1 MQAAMSDPRHRYL
14 GDPGV
19 IARLRSSLARRVD
32 PADLD
37 DAAQTTMTAAL
48 EAGSYPEDLEA
59 FERWLHQIGRAKV
72 IDGWRRR
79 RARERHLGKPLEPLD
94 GEGNAD
100 PVDSLPAPSHGDSPE
115 VRDGLHFAR
124 GLLEAQAARRG
135 DERPVRWLLK
145 HAAGHACEDL
155 AEEDG
160 VPKATVEQAI
170 SRLRRRLR
178 AAGIV
183 AAVLAAFALVGG
195 LLGRKPKNEEARPAP
210 SAAPSL
216 LAPPPAP
223 IAPDPERERLQAVE
237 RVRDQA
243 RDECDRG
250 EWVECVSDLDRARA
264 EDPAGDLAPGVQELR
279 HKAQSHLPSDGKPRR
294 P

>member
-1 MQAAMSDPRHRYL
+1 MSDLRHRYL
-14 GDPGV
+14 RDPGV
-19 IARLRSSLARRVD
+19 IGRLRSALARRVD
-32 PADLD
+32 PGDLD
-37 DAAQTTMTAAL
+37 DAAQTTVTAAL
-48 EAGSYPEDLEA
+48 EAASYPEGPEA

-79 RARERHLGKPLEPLD
+79 RARERHLGKPIEPLD
-94 GEGNAD
+94 GEENAD
-100 PVDSLPAPSHGDSPE
+100 PVDALPAPSRGDSPE
-115 VRDGLHFAR
+115 VRDGLHFAH
-124 GLLEAQAARRG
+124 GLLDAQVARRG

-160 VPKATVEQAI
+160 VATATVEQAI

-178 AAGIV
+178 AAGLV

-223 IAPDPERERLQAVE
+223 IAPDPERERLEVVQKI
-237 RVRDQA
+237 RDQA
-243 RDECDRG
+243 RGECDRG
-250 EWVECVSDLDRARA
+250 EWAECVSHLDWARA

-279 HKAQSHLPSDGKPRR
+279 RKAQSHLPSYDKPRR